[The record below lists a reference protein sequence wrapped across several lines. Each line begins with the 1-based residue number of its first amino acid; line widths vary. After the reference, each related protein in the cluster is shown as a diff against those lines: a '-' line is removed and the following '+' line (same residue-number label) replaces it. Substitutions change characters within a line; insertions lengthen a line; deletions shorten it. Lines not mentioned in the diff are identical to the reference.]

1 MAWIKIDFFFRNIKK
16 ICPRGFFLLHICREK
31 LNVKS
36 EVTMRWVLLAAGIMA
51 ELGGSVCMKLSDG
64 FNNLL
69 PSVLTFIFWGISFTV
84 FIFAL
89 KHFDLSFAY
98 AVWAGLGILFI
109 ALTGIIYFG
118 EPVTALKIISI
129 LIIVAGVILLNLS
142 EYLIEK

>member
-1 MAWIKIDFFFRNIKK
+1 
-16 ICPRGFFLLHICREK
+16 
-31 LNVKS
+31 
-36 EVTMRWVLLAAGIMA
+36 MRWVLLAAGIMA